1 MKGLFIVFHGFSA
14 HSGISK
20 KIFAQC
26 EALRRNGA
34 DIALC
39 HLEIDA
45 DGTQRRMAG
54 DAAIRT
60 FGSGL
65 RAKLLK
71 RISYAD
77 ITDYIRREGVRFLY
91 IRHDLNAN
99 PLLVAWLRR
108 VRRLGVRIALEIP
121 TYPYDAEF
129 REAGRKEKIQLQVD
143 RMFRRSLARQVD
155 RIVTFSDD
163 AEIFGQ
169 KTIRISNG
177 IDFSTIP
184 LKTEVHAIAREV
196 RLLALANIHPWH
208 GFDRVIEGLKA
219 YYAAPHDRIV
229 KLRIVGDGMPGLI
242 DGYTRSIAACGL
254 GQYIEITGPRS
265 GAALDAEFAW
275 CDMGV
280 ASLARHRN
288 GIESLKSLKNREYAA
303 RGIPFV
309 YSERDSDFDAMPY
322 VLKAPADDTPLDIA
336 ALVSWLDAADRTP
349 EHIRTTIEGR
359 LSWKRQMQKV
369 MTEMKTLIP

>member
-26 EALRRNGA
+26 EALRRNG
-34 DIALC
+34 IEIELC
-39 HLEIDA
+39 HLEIA
-45 DGTQRRMAG
+45 PDGTQRRRAG
-54 DAAIRT
+54 DAVIRD
-60 FGSGL
+60 FGNGL
-65 RAKLLK
+65 GAKILK

-77 ITDYIRREGVRFLY
+77 ITDYIRREGIGFLY

-108 VRRLGVRIALEIP
+108 VRGFGVRIALEIP

-129 REAGRKEKIQLQVD
+129 RQTGAKEKLQLRID
-143 RMFRRSLARQVD
+143 RMFRRRLARQAD

-163 AEIFGQ
+163 TEIFGQ
-169 KTIRISNG
+169 RTIRISNG
-177 IDFSTIP
+177 IDFATIP
-184 LKTEVHAIAREV
+184 LKTELHDIRHEVH
-196 RLLALANIHPWH
+196 LLALANIHPWH
-208 GFDRVIEGLKA
+208 GFDRVIEGLGR
-219 YYAAPHDRIV
+219 YYAAPHARTV
-229 KLRIVGDGMPGLI
+229 RLRVVGDGL
-242 DGYTRSIAACGL
+242 DWLLDDYRRIAASHGI
-254 GQYIEITGPRS
+254 GEYVEFTGPLS
-265 GAALDAEFAW
+265 GAELDAQFAW

-336 ALVSWLDAADRTP
+336 ALLGWLGGTDRTP
-349 EHIRTTIEGR
+349 EHIRSSIEGK
-359 LSWKRQMQKV
+359 LSWERQMKRV
-369 MTEMKTLIP
+369 VDEMMNPD

>member
-26 EALRRNGA
+26 EALRLGGI

-39 HLEIDA
+39 HMEIGP
-45 DGTQRRMAG
+45 DGTQRRLAG
-54 DAAIRT
+54 DAVIRS
-60 FGSGL
+60 FGNGF
-65 RAKLLK
+65 RAKVLK
-71 RISYAD
+71 RSSYSD
-77 ITDYIRREGVRFLY
+77 ITDDIRREKVEFLY

-99 PLLVAWLRR
+99 PLLVGWLRR
-108 VRRLGVRIALEIP
+108 VRRLKVHIALEIP

-129 REAGRKEKIQLQVD
+129 RESGWKEKVQLQID
-143 RMFRRSLARQVD
+143 RLFRHSLARQVD

-163 AEIFGQ
+163 DEIFGQ

-177 IDFSTIP
+177 IDFRTIP
-184 LKTEVHAIAREV
+184 LKTELHDIAQEV
-196 RLLALANIHPWH
+196 RLLAVANIHPWH
-208 GFDRVIEGLKA
+208 GFDRVIEGLKN
-219 YYAAPHDRIV
+219 YYAGPHDRVV
-229 KLRIVGDGMPGLI
+229 KLRIVGDGMPDLI
-242 DGYTRSIAACGL
+242 DGYARSIAAYGL
-254 GQYIEITGPRS
+254 EEYVEITGPRS

-309 YSERDSDFDAMPY
+309 YSERDSDFDDMPY
-322 VLKAPADDTPLDIA
+322 VVKAPADDTPLDIPG
-336 ALVSWLDAADRTP
+336 LLGWLDTADRTP
-349 EHIRTTIEGR
+349 AHIRTTIEGT
-359 LSWKRQMQKV
+359 LSWKRQMQQV
-369 MTEMKTLIP
+369 ITEMKSPTL

>member
-26 EALRRNGA
+26 EALRLGGI

-39 HLEIDA
+39 HLEIGP
-45 DGTQRRMAG
+45 DGTQRRLAG
-54 DAAIRT
+54 DAVIRT
-60 FGSGL
+60 FGNGFC
-65 RAKLLK
+65 AKVLK
-71 RISYAD
+71 RISYSD
-77 ITDYIRREGVRFLY
+77 ITDYIRCEKVEFLY

-99 PLLVAWLRR
+99 PLLVGWLRR
-108 VRRLGVRIALEIP
+108 VRRLGVHIALEIP

-129 REAGRKEKIQLQVD
+129 RESGWKEKVQLQID
-143 RMFRRSLARQVD
+143 RLFRHSLARQVD

-163 AEIFGQ
+163 DEIFGQ

-177 IDFSTIP
+177 IDFRTIP
-184 LKTEVHAIAREV
+184 LKTELHDIAQEV
-196 RLLALANIHPWH
+196 RLLAVANIHPWH
-208 GFDRVIEGLKA
+208 GFDRVIEGLKN
-219 YYAAPHDRIV
+219 YYAGPHDRVV
-229 KLRIVGDGMPGLI
+229 KLRIVGDGMPDLI
-242 DGYTRSIAACGL
+242 DGYARSIAAYGL
-254 GQYIEITGPRS
+254 EEYVEITGPRS

-309 YSERDSDFDAMPY
+309 YSERDSDFDGMPY
-322 VLKAPADDTPLDIA
+322 VVKAPADDTPLDIPG
-336 ALVSWLDAADRTP
+336 LLGWLDTADRTP
-349 EHIRTTIEGR
+349 AHIRTTIEGT
-359 LSWKRQMQKV
+359 LSWKRQMQQV
-369 MTEMKTLIP
+369 ITEMKSPTL

>member
-26 EALRRNGA
+26 EALRLGGI

-39 HLEIDA
+39 HMEIGP
-45 DGTQRRMAG
+45 DGTQRRLAG
-54 DAAIRT
+54 DAVIRS
-60 FGSGL
+60 FGNGF
-65 RAKLLK
+65 RAKVLK
-71 RISYAD
+71 RISYSD
-77 ITDYIRREGVRFLY
+77 ITDYIRREKVEFLY

-99 PLLVAWLRR
+99 PLLVGWLRR
-108 VRRLGVRIALEIP
+108 VRRLGVHIALEIP

-129 REAGRKEKIQLQVD
+129 RESGWKEKVQLQID
-143 RMFRRSLARQVD
+143 RLFRHSLARQVD

-163 AEIFGQ
+163 DEIFGQ
-169 KTIRISNG
+169 KTISNG
-177 IDFSTIP
+177 IDFRTIP
-184 LKTEVHAIAREV
+184 LKTELHDIAQEV
-196 RLLALANIHPWH
+196 RLLAVANIHPWH
-208 GFDRVIEGLKA
+208 GFDRVIEGLKN
-219 YYAAPHDRIV
+219 YYAGPHDQVV
-229 KLRIVGDGMPGLI
+229 KLRIVGDGMPDLI
-242 DGYTRSIAACGL
+242 DGYARSIAAYGL
-254 GQYIEITGPRS
+254 EEYVEITGPRS

-309 YSERDSDFDAMPY
+309 YSERDSDFDGMPY
-322 VLKAPADDTPLDIA
+322 VVKAPADDTPLDIPG
-336 ALVSWLDAADRTP
+336 LLGWLDTADRTP
-349 EHIRTTIEGR
+349 AHIRTTIEGT
-359 LSWKRQMQKV
+359 LSWKRQMQQV
-369 MTEMKTLIP
+369 ITEMKSPTL